1 MLPCKKDFL
10 QDKVTVN
17 FEIVED
23 RRPMCTT
30 DNPWWSNFFW
40 KKT

>member
-1 MLPCKKDFL
+1 MLPCIKDCL
-10 QDKVTVN
+10 QDKVAVN

-30 DNPWWSNFFW
+30 NNPWCSIF
-40 KKT
+40 